1 MDEDV
6 SAMSDPDFLAL
17 RRRMREELEHA
28 PGREVGPEL
37 AARCQEL
44 DEEFL
49 RRASLA
55 WTQAANR

>member
-17 RRRMREELEHA
+17 RR
-28 PGREVGPEL
+28 
-37 AARCQEL
+37 
-44 DEEFL
+44 
-49 RRASLA
+49 ASLA